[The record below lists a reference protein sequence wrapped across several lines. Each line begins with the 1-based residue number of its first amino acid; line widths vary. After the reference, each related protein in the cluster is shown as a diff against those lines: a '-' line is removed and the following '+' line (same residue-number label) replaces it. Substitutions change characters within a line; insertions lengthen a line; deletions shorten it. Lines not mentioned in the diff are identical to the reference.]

1 MNDIK
6 IQMVS
11 KLKEL
16 CERDRLVLCLYY
28 YEDMTLVEVAKVLSM
43 SEKTAQKALDIARS
57 HLKEKL

>member
-16 CERDRLVLCLYY
+16 CEMDRLVLCLYY
-28 YEDMTLVEVAKVLSM
+28 YEDMTLIEIAKVLNVT
-43 SEKTAQKALDIARS
+43 EKKAQKALGIAQS